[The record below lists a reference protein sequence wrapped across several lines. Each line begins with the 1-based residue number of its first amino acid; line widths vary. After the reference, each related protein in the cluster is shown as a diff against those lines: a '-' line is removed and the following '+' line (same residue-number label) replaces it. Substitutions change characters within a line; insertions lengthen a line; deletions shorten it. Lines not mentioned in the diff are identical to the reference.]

1 MINTSQEGPKELHLN
16 GLQKIVEAGNLQR
29 DMADQMIALQVID
42 VNIFDENAAKKNI
55 KGRATLSDG
64 VSKVQAMFSERTY
77 NAMVS

>member
-42 VNIFDENAAKKNI
+42 INIFDENAAKKNI